1 LLLAVVAVVVTV
13 PGVETCLLAV
23 VVDITELVVLAQ
35 LGKVITVVAAQQ
47 TVVVPA
53 EVLVLQV
60 LLLLFMVGLVPQAVQ
75 A

>member
-1 LLLAVVAVVVTV
+1 MVKAEQVVLAA
-13 PGVETCLLAV
+13 A
-23 VVDITELVVLAQ
+23 VDITELVVLAQ